1 MPRKPTDE
9 PVHLDLLLQQEIE
22 RRVRRAADIERLRMS
37 TPDLN
42 DKIERALKDEAEREI
57 GAASGLERFRQLETR
72 LRRKVL

>member
-1 MPRKPTDE
+1 MPRKPTDQ
-9 PVHLDLLLQQEIE
+9 PVHLDVLLQQEIE

-57 GAASGLERFRQLETR
+57 GTASGLERFRQLEER
-72 LRRKVL
+72 LRRKVV